1 MEERERPD
9 PAAPASDSG
18 YTFSIRDGVVAGLL
32 GGAAVVIFFFLMDVL
47 QGDAFRTPAF
57 LAGAI
62 LGVEEPVGA
71 GSIAA
76 FTVLHFAAF
85 SALGVGA
92 VLLTRWC
99 GIPQNLLVGAVYGLF
114 VGTLLFYLSLGLTGT
129 SVLPAPWWPS
139 VLVGNLAAGLVMGTY
154 LHWVSPRPGP
164 FGIVNELE
172 KHPILREGL
181 LAGLLG
187 AVTVA
192 AWFLVVDL
200 VAGRVLYT
208 PGALAS
214 ALFLSAS
221 GPGQVE
227 VSAAT
232 VLGYTVVHF
241 AAFFTFGIALA
252 GLVRQVERF
261 PPLIFLLIILA
272 VVFELF
278 VVALVAILGQWIL
291 RELAW
296 WSVLVGNLLAA
307 LAMGGYLWRV
317 HPQLREQLRTNAG
330 WVE

>member
-1 MEERERPD
+1 MDPRETSGVESGEVRDEET
-9 PAAPASDSG
+9 
-18 YTFSIRDGVVAGLL
+18 YSIRNGVVAGVL
-32 GGAAVVIFFFLMDVL
+32 GGAAVVLFFFLIDL
-47 QGDAFRTPAF
+47 FQGDPFRTPAF
-57 LAGAI
+57 LAEAV
-62 LGVEEPVGA
+62 LGVREPA
-71 GSIAA
+71 GMAGIAA
-76 FTVLHFAAF
+76 FTCLHFGAF
-85 SALGVGA
+85 GALGVGA

-99 GIPQNLLVGAVYGLF
+99 EIPQNLLVGAVYGLF
-114 VGTLLFYLSLGLTGT
+114 VGTLLFYLSLALTGT

-139 VLVGNLAAGLVMGTY
+139 VLVGNLVAGLVMGTY
-154 LHWVSPRPGP
+154 LHAVSPRPGP

-181 LAGLLG
+181 LAGVLG

-208 PGALAS
+208 PGALGS
-214 ALFLSAS
+214 ALFLAAS
-221 GPGQVE
+221 GPAAVQVT
-227 VSAAT
+227 AGT
-232 VLGYTVVHF
+232 VLGYTAVHF
-241 AAFFTFGIALA
+241 AAFLTFGIALA

-278 VVALVAILGQWIL
+278 VVGLVAILGEWIL

-307 LAMGGYLWRV
+307 VGMGGYLWRI
-317 HPQLREQLRTNAG
+317 HPKLQEQLRSNAG